1 MKKKL
6 VAGLAVGVMTLAGFT
21 CQSAL
26 AESTQSRSES
36 SLKISAVY
44 VDTAAWAV
52 YISSDNL
59 DKVDKDDLIVTL
71 GDFGELIVNEIT
83 NDGIVAAIPVEYDLV
98 AGDFMLTVAERKNK
112 KDDDKHKKSEKSTST
127 ILAQYNL
134 TIGAVGPQGDKGDQ
148 GIQGIQGIQ
157 GEKGDKGDQ
166 GIQGIQGVKGDKGD
180 QGIQGVQ
187 GVKGDKGDQGIQ
199 GVQGVKGDKGDQG
212 IQGIQGVKGDKGDQ
226 GIQGVQGT
234 QGLQG
239 PQGDQAMSFP
249 ASLVTDRAQGG
260 SNSISNISLNGH
272 TITGTCTPGGNVTL
286 NFNWN
291 HTQGANSWIHQ
302 VNVGFVGGDT
312 RCLASTS
319 SSQSGSAS
327 LTLTCPTTPGPHQLG
342 VSDSLCY
349 GCTNCNSGEYHAPP
363 GASTPGYGV
372 SAAGDAF
379 IGVVTVK

>member
-187 GVKGDKGDQGIQ
+187 G
-199 GVQGVKGDKGDQG
+199 
-212 IQGIQGVKGDKGDQ
+212 
-226 GIQGVQGT
+226 T